1 MARSVSIALGG
12 RQYEVKALPIKASRA
27 WRERFNGPMGQV
39 LEIFNVSQIELNSPA
54 DLGRLL
60 GSLKDILLG
69 SLDLAAD
76 LLFSYS
82 PALAADRERIEAEAF
97 DEEMVA
103 ALIEV
108 VKLAF
113 PFGEFV
119 KLARGLQ
126 SRATLTS
133 SPAPSGA
140 SGPTS

>member
-1 MARSVSIALGG
+1 MARSVTIELGG
-12 RQYEVKALPIKASRA
+12 RQYEVKALPIKAARV
-27 WRERFNGPMGQV
+27 WREKFNGPFGNV
-39 LEIFNVSQIELNSPA
+39 LEILNVSQIELNSPA

-60 GSLKDILLG
+60 VPLKDILLG

-82 PALAADRERIEAEAF
+82 PALAVDRERIEAEAF

-103 ALIEV
+103 ALVEV

-126 SRATLTS
+126 SRATLTIS
-133 SPAPSGA
+133 SGPSGA
-140 SGPTS
+140 SGATS